1 MRILLI
7 IKRFDFGGAENHVLD
22 LANTLSSRGNDVS
35 ILAPKGRQMK
45 RLSPDVDFH
54 RMNLNSLFL
63 PLQALIIARLI
74 RKKQIQLIHGHQ
86 RMAIY
91 TACLAGIISQTPVVA
106 TVHGRTRYDLSTPFA
121 RKIPARLIFVSRRVK
136 EVSATLDQIQHKS
149 VVIPNGTPVWEKT
162 YQPIPYH
169 LCYVSRLDTK
179 HAQLIALLIKQVLPA
194 LYKSFPDISMLVVG
208 DGNKMAY
215 LKKLANDLHKKT
227 GHELCT
233 FAGYHED
240 MQPFIAQSSL
250 LIGAGRAALMGLA
263 SACPVLSTNSR
274 RGGGLISTGN
284 YDVMKQNNFL
294 DVDAPHPD
302 AAGLINKISAFYAC
316 QDFWLDQADELQQ
329 KVFHDFGLDKIVS
342 EIEQQYQ
349 LALK

>member
-7 IKRFDFGGAENHVLD
+7 IKRFDFGGAENHVCD
-22 LANTLSSRGNDVS
+22 LANTLAARGNDVI

-45 RLSPDVDFH
+45 RLSPEVDFQL
-54 RMNLNSLFL
+54 MNLNSLFL
-63 PLQALIIARLI
+63 PLQAFIIARLI

-91 TACLAGIISQTPVVA
+91 TACWAGILSQTPVVA
-106 TVHGRTRYDLSTPFA
+106 TVHGRTRYDLRTPFA
-121 RKIPARLIFVSRRVK
+121 RKTPARLIFVSRRVK

-149 VVIPNGTPVWEKT
+149 VVIPNGTPVWERS
-162 YQPIPYH
+162 QRQIPFR

-179 HAQLIALLIKQVLPA
+179 HAELIALLIKQVLPA
-194 LYKSFPDISMLVVG
+194 LYKSFPDISLLVVG
-208 DGNKMAY
+208 EGKKMAY
-215 LKKLANDLHKKT
+215 LKKLAYDLHKKT
-227 GHELCT
+227 DREICT

-240 MQPFIAQSSL
+240 MQPFVAHSSL
-250 LIGAGRAALMGLA
+250 LIGAGRAALMALA

-294 DVDAPHPD
+294 DVESPHPEATD
-302 AAGLINKISAFYAC
+302 LIDKISDFYES
-316 QDFWLDQADELQQ
+316 QDFWLDQATELQQ

-342 EIEQQYQ
+342 EIEQQYH